1 MKLKNGR
8 VIDIEPPKM
17 KILKKIASLSE
28 IKDNNNLTEE
38 DISKLTEAVALAFNK
53 NRQNYKITAEKV
65 EDEYDILEI
74 VDFLDNYF
82 NWINSIQNQKN

>member
-28 IKDNNNLTEE
+28 IKDNNDLTEE

>member
-1 MKLKNGR
+1 M
-8 VIDIEPPKM
+8 
-17 KILKKIASLSE
+17 
-28 IKDNNNLTEE
+28 TEE